1 MLPDTSW
8 GSLRVQLTD
17 ERRDGGDG
25 VQGCSG
31 TGLIALRILPI
42 SAFPPATDGC
52 QCGKRWE
59 SCYISHTHTFM
70 LAALIGSSFMKTG
83 VCET

>member
-42 SAFPPATDGC
+42 SVVT
-52 QCGKRWE
+52 
-59 SCYISHTHTFM
+59 SHTHTHTFM

-83 VCET
+83 VCETSLLGFESPPCSGTLA